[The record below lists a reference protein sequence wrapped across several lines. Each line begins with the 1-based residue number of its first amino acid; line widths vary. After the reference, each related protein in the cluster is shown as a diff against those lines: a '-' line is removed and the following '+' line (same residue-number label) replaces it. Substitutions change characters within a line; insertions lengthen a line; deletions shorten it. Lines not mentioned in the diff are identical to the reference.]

1 MRNDRSY
8 FRTWYASLSSP
19 TYSARKSITCVFYN
33 TAIVTTLN
41 SRSWEVHT
49 EIELDTT
56 SPSLQ
61 SISSTSSDPTKQ
73 EEAVLEYVRNVP
85 EGNASKRALL
95 LKVSHVGGH
104 KLAGNMVLYTPSG
117 AGIWYGRV
125 TPKEVR
131 RLPLLLV
138 MGGSRNSCPQ
148 LGSSNRA

>member
-1 MRNDRSY
+1 MRNNRSY
-8 FRTWYASLSSP
+8 FRAWYAGLSSP
-19 TYSARKSITCVFYN
+19 TWSARESNARVFYD

-61 SISSTSSDPTKQ
+61 SISSTSSDPTEQ

-85 EGNASKRALL
+85 EGNGSKRALL

-104 KLAGNMVLYTPSG
+104 KFAGNMVLYTPSG

-125 TPKEVR
+125 TPKQVR
-131 RLPLLLV
+131 RLH
-138 MGGSRNSCPQ
+138 SF
-148 LGSSNRA
+148 SSWVEAETHALN